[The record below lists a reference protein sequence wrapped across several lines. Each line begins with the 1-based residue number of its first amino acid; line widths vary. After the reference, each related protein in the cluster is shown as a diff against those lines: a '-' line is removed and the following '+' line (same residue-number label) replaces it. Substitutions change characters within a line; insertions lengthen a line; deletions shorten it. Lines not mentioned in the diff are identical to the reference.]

1 MTDRALAPLSGD
13 SVSGPVAAEG
23 GEPVSDIN
31 YFAPD
36 DDGIIEPEVCP
47 HTATRCLAIVARQR
61 GIDVS
66 FERLRHDYVLENTE
80 PTTTR
85 LIGMAEDIGLRARRT
100 KLTWRNLERL
110 GKALPA
116 ILRLRNGN
124 CMVLTGFSTLGPTP
138 VAVLIDPLADD
149 NSPVPF
155 DELRLSQAWAGEA
168 ILLKLNFIPR
178 DAQPEFGFGWFLG
191 EIRRHRRQFID
202 VAIAA
207 VLLSVLAMGLP
218 IFIQLVID
226 RVLIHHAIG
235 TLYVLLA
242 GMVIVILFETA
253 LGYLRRQLTLY
264 ASNKIDAKLNVQTFA
279 KLTNLPMD
287 FFERAS
293 TGVVVKNLMQVEKVR
308 NFLTGQLFT
317 TLLDMVGLFFFIPI
331 MFLYSVPLAC
341 LVLLASL
348 ILAVIVLAVL
358 PAMKR
363 RMEACYEAEARQQAY
378 MVESIQGMRTIKSL
392 ALDSRQ
398 RQGWDQRVAQS
409 IRQRF
414 EMGRL
419 QNGVQSLT
427 APIEKVTGAAVMSI
441 GVYLVFNDMMMTGS
455 LIAFNMISGRV
466 TQPLIQLAGLV
477 QQYQE
482 ASLSV
487 RMLGSIMNHPDETG
501 RTGRGL
507 RAPLKGGVVF
517 DEVRFRYS
525 PTSSPALDGVSFT
538 IKEGAIFGIMG
549 RSGSGKTT
557 VTRLLQGLHRPQEG
571 IIRIDGHDLREIDL
585 DHLRSNIGVVLQE
598 NFLFRG
604 SIRENIA
611 AGRPGATFEEV
622 LEAARL
628 AGADEFIER
637 LPRGFDTQ
645 LEEGSSNLSGGQR
658 QRLAIARALLPNPPV
673 LILDEATSALDAES
687 EAIVQANLMSI
698 ARGRTLII
706 ISHRLSSLVPSD
718 QILVLDRGKVIDAG
732 RHPELLSRCSVYQHL
747 WNQQNRHIGAV
758 S

>member
-1 MTDRALAPLSGD
+1 MTDRALAPVPKLPSAEEA
-13 SVSGPVAAEG
+13 GPTV
-23 GEPVSDIN
+23 DIN
-31 YFAPD
+31 FFAPD
-36 DDGIIEPEVCP
+36 DDSIVEPEACP
-47 HTATRCLAIVARQR
+47 HTAVRSLALVARHR
-61 GIDVS
+61 GIDIS

-80 PTTTR
+80 PSLRR
-85 LIGMAEDIGLRARRT
+85 LIGMADDIGLRAKRVRL
-100 KLTWRNLERL
+100 KWRDLERL
-110 GKALPA
+110 DRALPA

-124 CMVLTGFSTLGPTP
+124 CMVLMGYTTLGPTP
-138 VAVLIDPLADD
+138 AALLQDPLADD
-149 NSPVPF
+149 AGMIPF
-155 DELRLSQAWAGEA
+155 DEQRLSEAWDGEA
-168 ILLKLNFIPR
+168 ILLKPNTVGR
-178 DAQPEFGFGWFLG
+178 DAQPEFGFGWFLA
-191 EIRRHRRQFID
+191 EIRRHKRQFID
-202 VAIAA
+202 IAIAA

-235 TLYVLLA
+235 TLYVLLS
-242 GMVIVILFETA
+242 GMVIVVLFETA
-253 LGYLRRQLTLY
+253 FGYLRRQLTLY
-264 ASNKIDAKLNVQTFA
+264 ASNKIDAKLNIQTFN
-279 KLTNLPMD
+279 KLTSLPMD

-308 NFLTGQLFT
+308 NFLTGQLFS

-341 LVLLASL
+341 LVLLASSL
-348 ILAVIVLAVL
+348 LALIVLAVL
-358 PAMKR
+358 PAMRR
-363 RMEACYEAEARQQAY
+363 RMEALYQAEARQQAY
-378 MVESIQGMRTIKSL
+378 MVESIHGMRTIKSL
-392 ALDSRQ
+392 ALDARQ

-414 EMGRL
+414 AMGRL
-419 QNGVQSLT
+419 QNKVQSLT
-427 APIEKVTGAAVMSI
+427 APIEKITGAAVMSV
-441 GVYLVFNDMMMTGS
+441 GVYLVFNDMMMVGS
-455 LIAFNMISGRV
+455 LIAFNMVSGRV
-466 TQPLIQLAGLV
+466 TQPLIQLAALV

-487 RMLGSIMNHPDETG
+487 KMLGTIMNHPNEEG

-507 RAPLKGGVVF
+507 RAPLRGQVVF
-517 DEVRFRYS
+517 DDVRFRYN
-525 PTSSPALDGVSFT
+525 PTAAPALDGVSFT
-538 IKEGAIFGIMG
+538 IREGAIFGVMG

-604 SIRENIA
+604 TIRENIA
-611 AGRPGATFEEV
+611 AGRPSATFEEV

-637 LPRGFDTQ
+637 LPRGFDTV

-718 QILVLDRGKVIDAG
+718 QILVLDRGKVMDMG
-732 RHPELLSRCSVYQHL
+732 RHTELLGRCQVYQHL